1 MQDCPTYKVM
11 RNPVRQGIQDMVCL
25 FAYQDRQR
33 TGMATWP
40 GLGVKVDGDALIIR
54 PRNQPQDVPVTGQ
67 TDDLKMLQTAPNN
80 NAVYEL
86 FWVETNQADRWYFKK
101 QNTYF

>member
-1 MQDCPTYKVM
+1 
-11 RNPVRQGIQDMVCL
+11 
-25 FAYQDRQR
+25 
-33 TGMATWP
+33 MATWP

-54 PRNQPQDVPVTGQ
+54 PRNQLQDVPVTGQ
-67 TDDLKMLQTAPNN
+67 TDELKMLQTAPNN

-101 QNTYF
+101 QNTYVKNKLRVIISAIKIWTRG